1 MSKRMVVVIG
11 GLLAAAAAALSVGI
25 VSAAGGASSI
35 QLRSGFG
42 GGAAPDAPQPHIK
55 VARTFVLRA
64 HDFTATT
71 IDNDPAGTS
80 QGDEII
86 VEGALAGRNGRPRG
100 RIEVHEV
107 LTGLT
112 QGGGGRLQLVFT
124 ALLARGQITGSAV
137 LGISQSGA
145 SNTKAAILGGTGHY
159 RNARGEVVIHP
170 AGQSSTQLTFYL
182 VP

>member
-1 MSKRMVVVIG
+1 MSKRVVVVIVG
-11 GLLAAAAAALSVGI
+11 VLAALAAALSVGI
-25 VSAAGGASSI
+25 VSAAGGASSSE
-35 QLRSGFG
+35 LRSGFG
-42 GGAAPDAPQPHIK
+42 GSVAPAAPQPHIK
-55 VARTFVLRA
+55 VARKFVLRA

-86 VEGALAGRNGRPRG
+86 VEGALAAWDGRPRG

-107 LTGLT
+107 LTGLN
-112 QGGGGRLQLVFT
+112 QSGGGRLQLLFT

-137 LGISQSGA
+137 LGISQSGV

-159 RNARGEVVIHP
+159 RNVRGEVVIHP
-170 AGQSSTQLTFYL
+170 AGQSSTELTFYL
-182 VP
+182 IP